1 MRSFYLILCSSLF
14 LFGCHKQAV
23 LEQPELSSTL
33 HPVDTSQAPGIVEQ
47 YRFGMTSVG
56 GWVNQKLGQ
65 RYHPVQAQHNQAAVV
80 YLYRPDTV
88 VGIVRKLWLPVFLSI
103 NIEFRVC

>member
-1 MRSFYLILCSSLF
+1 MRSLCLMLCSSLF
-14 LFGCHKQAV
+14 LFGCHKQVV

-33 HPVDTSQAPGIVEQ
+33 DPVNTYQAPGLVEQ

-65 RYHPVQAQHNQAAVV
+65 RYHPVQPQHDQAAVV
-80 YLYRPDTV
+80 YLYRPDSKWNRQE
-88 VGIVRKLWLPVFLSI
+88 IVA
-103 NIEFRVC
+103 